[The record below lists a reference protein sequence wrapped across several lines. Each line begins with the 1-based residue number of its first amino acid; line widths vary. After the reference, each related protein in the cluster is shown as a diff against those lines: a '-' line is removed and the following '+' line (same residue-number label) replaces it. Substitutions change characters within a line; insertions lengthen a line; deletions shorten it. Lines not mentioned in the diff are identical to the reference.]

1 MSPRLRWALVA
12 VILLVA
18 GAVAVWPPGE
28 DAPASR
34 PAVPTPDLDAA
45 RAKAALEPCA
55 DAGGGPAELASI
67 QTTCLGTGRPVDAA
81 AALGGGPV
89 LVNVW
94 ATWCVPCREE
104 LPVLAEYA
112 ASEGAVPVVALTVQ
126 SPEADAL
133 DLLSAIDVRLPA
145 LYDDDGRV
153 AKALK
158 VPDAL
163 PASYVISAGGVARFV
178 TQPRLLRTV
187 EEVRAAVARFGG
199 E

>member
-18 GAVAVWPPGE
+18 GAVAVWPR
-28 DAPASR
+28 DAPAPR
-34 PAVPTPDLDAA
+34 PAVPAPDLDAA
-45 RAKAALEPCA
+45 RAKAALQPCA
-55 DAGGGPAELASI
+55 DAGGGPAELAAI

-112 ASEGAVPVVALTVQ
+112 AGEGAVPVVALTVK

-133 DLLSAIDVRLPA
+133 DLLSAIGVRLPA
-145 LYDDDGRV
+145 LYDDGRV
-153 AKALK
+153 ARALK

-163 PASYVISAGGVARFV
+163 PASYVISAGGSVRFV